1 MIKLGEISVI
11 FGVRFNIV
19 IEANGMISI
28 LIPLVKG

>member
-1 MIKLGEISVI
+1 MFKLSEVSVI

-19 IEANGMISI
+19 IEANGAVSI